1 MFLGIGGSHVHR
13 RSFICNLANM
23 RSYRRHVAVCG
34 HFLISAA
41 NSLSEGISPLPTS
54 LVELKNSMLASS

>member
-1 MFLGIGGSHVHR
+1 
-13 RSFICNLANM
+13 M